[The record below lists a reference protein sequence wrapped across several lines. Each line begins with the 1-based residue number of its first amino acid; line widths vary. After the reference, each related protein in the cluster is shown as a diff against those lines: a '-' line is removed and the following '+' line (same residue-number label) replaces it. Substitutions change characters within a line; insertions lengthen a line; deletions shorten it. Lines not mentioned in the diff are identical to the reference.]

1 MSGTCL
7 MIFFSR
13 FSSFSFSF
21 IFLSESIEYQVK
33 ENGGVVM
40 VNFYSCYVIN
50 DCDKRNATIMD
61 VVGQ

>member
-1 MSGTCL
+1 
-7 MIFFSR
+7 MIFLLRS
-13 FSSFSFSF
+13 SSFSFSL
-21 IFLSESIEYQVK
+21 IGSSESIEHQVK

-61 VVGQ
+61 VVRQ

>member
-1 MSGTCL
+1 

-13 FSSFSFSF
+13 SSSFSFVFS
-21 IFLSESIEYQVK
+21 SELIEHQVK

-61 VVGQ
+61 VVRQ

>member
-13 FSSFSFSF
+13 SSSFSFTLIGS
-21 IFLSESIEYQVK
+21 SEMIEYQVK

-61 VVGQ
+61 VVRQ